1 MTLQMQILQVVL
13 MIKKSRSGYLVS
25 FGYLKQRTVA
35 RSSTEAEYK
44 SLADGTAK
52 VIWLDYLLTDL
63 SILSVSAPIIWCY
76 NLGATSLSAN
86 HVFHSYTKHVEVDY
100 HFV

>member
-1 MTLQMQILQVVL
+1 
-13 MIKKSRSGYLVS
+13 MIKKSTSGYLVY
-25 FGYLKQRTVA
+25 FGYLKQCTVA

-44 SLADGTAK
+44 SLADGTAE

-63 SILSVSAPIIWCY
+63 QILSVSAPIIWCY

-86 HVFHSYTKHVEVDY
+86 HVFHSYIKHIEVDY

>member
-1 MTLQMQILQVVL
+1 
-13 MIKKSRSGYLVS
+13 VS

-35 RSSTEAEYK
+35 RSSIEAEYK
-44 SLADGTAK
+44 SLADGTVE

-63 SILSVSAPIIWCY
+63 QILSVSAPIIWCY
-76 NLGATSLSAN
+76 NLGATYLSAN

-100 HFV
+100 HFVRD